1 MEYSLGYSVN
11 SSSYREYNLETLCV
25 VESSNVIFE
34 EAKISEEVQIDY
46 EEEQDEV
53 VVKTSTLP

>member
-1 MEYSLGYSVN
+1 M
-11 SSSYREYNLETLCV
+11 CII
-25 VESSNVIFE
+25 ESSNVIFE
-34 EAKISEEVQIDY
+34 EVKISEEVQIDY